1 MNDLDLVS
9 IEVAAEYLGKNK
21 QTLRRWDEQ
30 GKLNSVRGSNGYRYY
45 NFKELSRLSN
55 SYGKAKPF
63 LKWAGGK
70 TQLVPELLKRVP
82 KTYNKYLEPFL
93 GSGALFFALNPKK
106 AVLND
111 SNREL
116 IETYKVVQE
125 RPEELIILLKNH
137 ARNHSKAYYYE
148 MRAQPVDFTDPLAA
162 AARLIYLNKTCFNG
176 LYRVNRQGQFNV
188 PIGSY
193 KNPLICDE
201 KNILLCSQVLQG
213 TELTSLDYRK
223 FLEKYAEGGDFAYL
237 DPPYI
242 PVSEYSDF
250 NRYSKEKFRLG
261 EQVELANYYK
271 DLVCRGVHAVLS
283 NSSTELSH
291 KLFQNFQTGIVKAR
305 RAINKI
311 GDRRNKIDEIVVEPF
326 TTRRSWFPTSR
337 YMGSKTKL
345 MPHILRVLGKL
356 EVSSV
361 LDAFSGSGVVSYG
374 LKEAGYKVLSNDF
387 LVYSHKITKALIEN
401 SHVRLSGE
409 DINLI
414 LQKNRHSKSFIQDT
428 FENLYFSNEDNSFLD
443 NTIANIQMLD
453 CEYKK
458 CITLAALSR
467 ACLKRRPRGIFTY
480 VGFKYDDGRKD
491 LSYSLREHFLFSVS
505 EFNNAIFNNG
515 EKGHK
520 SLNRDILEL
529 GAVEADLIYLDPP
542 YYTKHSDND
551 YVRRYH
557 FVEGLCRNWNGVDIQ
572 YNTKTKKFR
581 KYPSPFDTKAG
592 TYSAFEKIFS
602 SYQDKKLLISYSSNS
617 LPTKQELLE
626 LLESSGK
633 TVEITEV
640 DHSYSFG
647 THGHKVG
654 NNNNVVQEYLFLA
667 Q

>member
-1 MNDLDLVS
+1 MKAIDLVTL
-9 IEVAAEYLGKNK
+9 EVAAGYLGKNK

-30 GKLNSVRGSNGYRYY
+30 GKLNSVRGGNGYRYY
-45 NFKELSRLSN
+45 DFKELSRLSN

-93 GSGALFFALNPKK
+93 GGGALFFALNPKR

-125 RPEELIILLKNH
+125 HPEALIILLKKH
-137 ARNHSKAYYYE
+137 AHNHSKKYYYE
-148 MRAQPVDFTDPLAA
+148 MRAKSDDLADPLEI

-176 LYRVNRQGQFNV
+176 LYRVNREGHFNV

-201 KNILLCSQVLQG
+201 KNILLCSQALQG
-213 TELTSLDYRK
+213 VKLTALDYRK
-223 FLEKYAEGGDFAYL
+223 FLEIYAEDGDFAYL

-250 NRYSKEKFRLG
+250 DRYSKEKFRLG
-261 EQVELANYYK
+261 EQVELASYYK
-271 DLVCRGVHAVLS
+271 DIVGRGVHAVLS
-283 NSSTELSH
+283 NSSNDLSH
-291 KLFQNFQTGIVKAR
+291 KLFHHFQTGTV
-305 RAINKI
+305 RANRFINKM
-311 GDRRNKIDEIVVEPF
+311 GERRSKIDEIVVEPF
-326 TTRRSWFPTSR
+326 TAGRSWFPTSR

-345 MPHILRVLGKL
+345 MPHILRVLDKL
-356 EVSSV
+356 EINSV
-361 LDAFSGSGVVSYG
+361 FDAFSGSGVVSHG
-374 LKEAGYKVLSNDF
+374 LKTAGYEVISNDF
-387 LVYSHKITKALIEN
+387 LVYSHTITKALIEN
-401 SHVRLSGE
+401 SHVRLSGK

-414 LQKNRHSKSFIQDT
+414 LKRNRHSKSFIQDT
-428 FENLYFSNEDNSFLD
+428 FKNLYFSDEDNSFLD
-443 NTIANIQMLD
+443 NAIANVQMLD

-491 LSYSLREHFLFSVS
+491 ISYSLKEHFLFSAA
-505 EFNNAIFNNG
+505 EYNNAIFDNG
-515 EKGHK
+515 KNSHK
-520 SLNRDILEL
+520 SFNSNIMDL
-529 GAVEADLIYLDPP
+529 GTVTADLVYLDPP

-557 FVEGLCRNWNGVDIQ
+557 FIEGLCRNWDGVDIQ

-592 TYSAFEKIFS
+592 THSAFEKIFS
-602 SYQDKKLLISYSSNS
+602 SYHDKKLLISYSSNS

-633 TVEITEV
+633 TVEITEI

-654 NNNNVVQEYLFLA
+654 NNNNRVQEYLFLA